1 MKDNFK
7 LDHEAIG
14 DCYYDV
20 YTKPQKN
27 IIRSAQD
34 FKTIQLLL
42 KDMAK
47 ILNGELTA
55 EDYRNE
61 IKQWVSERS
70 DECYLDQGKVKRYDD
85 NKCEDCEGKGYYTD
99 VVSSGL
105 SDPKDPYH
113 KPHIER
119 CDTCMTFEDDVKA
132 KEYHERHA

>member
-7 LDHEAIG
+7 LDHQAIG
-14 DCYYDV
+14 DCYYDI
-20 YTKPQKN
+20 YCQPKCTTKE
-27 IIRSAQD
+27 D
-34 FKTIQLLL
+34 LL

-55 EDYRNE
+55 EHYRKE

-99 VVSSGL
+99 VTSTGL
-105 SDPKDPYH
+105 SDPNDPYH
-113 KPHIER
+113 KSHIER
-119 CDTCMTFEDDVKA
+119 CDTCMTFEDDEKA

>member
-1 MKDNFK
+1 MKGINMKDNFK
-7 LDHEAIG
+7 IDHQAIG
-14 DCYYDV
+14 DCYYDI
-20 YTKPQKN
+20 YCQPKCTTKE
-27 IIRSAQD
+27 D
-34 FKTIQLLL
+34 LL

-55 EDYRNE
+55 EDYRKE

-99 VVSSGL
+99 VTSTGL
-105 SDPKDPYH
+105 SDPNDPYH
-113 KPHIER
+113 KSHIER
-119 CDTCMTFEDDVKA
+119 CDTCMTFEDDEKA

>member
-7 LDHEAIG
+7 LDHQAIG
-14 DCYYDV
+14 DCYYDI
-20 YTKPQKN
+20 YCQPKCTTKE
-27 IIRSAQD
+27 D
-34 FKTIQLLL
+34 LL

-55 EDYRNE
+55 EDYRKE

-70 DECYLDQGKVKRYDD
+70 DECYLDQGKVKRYDS

-99 VVSSGL
+99 VISTGL
-105 SDPKDPYH
+105 SDPNDPYH
-113 KPHIER
+113 EPHIER
-119 CDTCMTFEDDVKA
+119 CDTCQVFSNDVKA

>member
-1 MKDNFK
+1 MKGINMKDNFK
-7 LDHEAIG
+7 LDHQAIG
-14 DCYYDV
+14 DCYYDI
-20 YTKPQKN
+20 YCNPQCGTKQEMIN
-27 IIRSAQD
+27 
-34 FKTIQLLL
+34 LLL

-55 EDYRNE
+55 ADYRKE

-99 VVSSGL
+99 VTSTGL
-105 SDPKDPYH
+105 SDPNDPYH
-113 KPHIER
+113 KSHIER
-119 CDTCMTFEDDVKA
+119 CDTCMTFEDDEKA

>member
-1 MKDNFK
+1 MKGINMKDNFK
-7 LDHEAIG
+7 LDHQAIG
-14 DCYYDV
+14 DCYYDI
-20 YTKPQKN
+20 YCQPKCTTKE
-27 IIRSAQD
+27 D
-34 FKTIQLLL
+34 LL

-55 EDYRNE
+55 EDYRKE

-99 VVSSGL
+99 VISTGL
-105 SDPKDPYH
+105 SDLNDPYH
-113 KPHIER
+113 EPHIER
-119 CDTCMTFEDDVKA
+119 CDTCQVFSDDVKA

>member
-7 LDHEAIG
+7 LDHQAIG
-14 DCYYDV
+14 DCYYDI
-20 YTKPQKN
+20 YCQPKCTTKE
-27 IIRSAQD
+27 D
-34 FKTIQLLL
+34 LL

-55 EDYRNE
+55 EDYRKE

-99 VVSSGL
+99 VTSTGL
-105 SDPKDPYH
+105 SDPNDPYH
-113 KPHIER
+113 KSHIER

>member
-1 MKDNFK
+1 MNDNFK
-7 LDHEAIG
+7 LDHQAIG
-14 DCYYDV
+14 DCYYDI
-20 YTKPQKN
+20 YCQPKCTTKE
-27 IIRSAQD
+27 D
-34 FKTIQLLL
+34 LL

-55 EDYRNE
+55 EDYRKE

-70 DECYLDQGKVKRYDD
+70 DECYLDQGKVKRYDS

-99 VVSSGL
+99 VTSTGL

-119 CDTCMTFEDDVKA
+119 CDTCMAFEDDQKA

>member
-7 LDHEAIG
+7 LDHQAIG
-14 DCYYDV
+14 DCYYDI
-20 YTKPQKN
+20 YCQPKCTTKE
-27 IIRSAQD
+27 D
-34 FKTIQLLL
+34 LL

-99 VVSSGL
+99 VISSGL

-113 KPHIER
+113 EPHIER
-119 CDTCMTFEDDVKA
+119 CDSCKIFNDDVEA
-132 KEYHERHA
+132 KDYHEKHA

>member
-7 LDHEAIG
+7 LDHQAIG
-14 DCYYDV
+14 DCYYDI
-20 YTKPQKN
+20 YCQPKCTTKE
-27 IIRSAQD
+27 D
-34 FKTIQLLL
+34 LL

-55 EDYRNE
+55 EDYRKE
-61 IKQWVSERS
+61 IKHWVSERS

-99 VVSSGL
+99 VTSTGL
-105 SDPKDPYH
+105 SDPNDPYH
-113 KPHIER
+113 KSHIER
-119 CDTCMTFEDDVKA
+119 CDTCMTFEDDEKA

>member
-7 LDHEAIG
+7 LDHQAIG
-14 DCYYDV
+14 DCYYDI
-20 YTKPQKN
+20 YCQPKCTTKE
-27 IIRSAQD
+27 D
-34 FKTIQLLL
+34 LL

-70 DECYLDQGKVKRYDD
+70 DECYLDQGKVRRYDD

-99 VVSSGL
+99 VTSTGL
-105 SDPKDPYH
+105 SDPNDPYH
-113 KPHIER
+113 KSHIER
-119 CDTCMTFEDDVKA
+119 CDTCMTFEDDEKA

>member
-1 MKDNFK
+1 MKGINMKDNFK
-7 LDHEAIG
+7 LDHQAIG
-14 DCYYDV
+14 DCYYDI
-20 YTKPQKN
+20 YCQPKCTTKE
-27 IIRSAQD
+27 D
-34 FKTIQLLL
+34 LL

-55 EDYRNE
+55 EDYRKE

-99 VVSSGL
+99 VTSTGL
-105 SDPKDPYH
+105 SDPNDPYH
-113 KPHIER
+113 KSHIER
-119 CDTCMTFEDDVKA
+119 CDTCMAFEDDEKA